1 MCFQYWMAAGGFYR
15 WMGLGATELIPS
27 TCLIL
32 ESDALPLSV
41 VHSIIPV
48 AGKVLAETLQLSVP
62 SPGLAL
68 HLHISSLIHTLLH
81 LKPFFSYCT

>member
-1 MCFQYWMAAGGFYR
+1 MCFQHCMAAGAFYR
-15 WMGLGATELIPS
+15 WTGLGDTKLLPS

-48 AGKVLAETLQLSVP
+48 AGKALAVTLQLSVP
-62 SPGLAL
+62 SPGLLLRL
-68 HLHISSLIHTLLH
+68 HTSSPMHTLLH
-81 LKPFFSYCT
+81 